1 MKTKKKKNDF
11 EEIIKEKKSRS
22 KQPKYRIT
30 KLSVGVVSCIIGWTM
45 CFGNTGIVKAEGI
58 QPNAIVLNS
67 EESTSEPET
76 ITTEVQPK
84 KIILQKQKLA
94 MMRKLRLLMQL

>member
-67 EESTSEPET
+67 
-76 ITTEVQPK
+76 
-84 KIILQKQKLA
+84 
-94 MMRKLRLLMQL
+94 